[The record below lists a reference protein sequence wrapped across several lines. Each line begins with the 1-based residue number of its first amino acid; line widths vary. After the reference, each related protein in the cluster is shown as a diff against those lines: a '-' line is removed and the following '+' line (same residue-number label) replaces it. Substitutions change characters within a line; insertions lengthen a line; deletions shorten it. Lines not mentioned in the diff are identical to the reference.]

1 MKKIF
6 TLCFAAFSLF
16 NAAIAQESIP
26 YKANW
31 IALSDADSDTNK
43 GTPNANHSFWNL
55 GGWVSVAENGDKPF
69 YIPVTTV
76 DGNKVHVMNSMEFV
90 DNKQSKAYDSWLIS
104 PAIDLSTEGGKVV
117 CIKAGKEKIENPSSN
132 ISIFY
137 STDYKGDITTAT
149 WTPVA
154 ESIIPADQA
163 GLGISAIGTFEKEI
177 SLQNNNVVFGIK
189 AHSSGL
195 TAGPKQGKLRVMAFE
210 INSPNSLDNVTDL
223 GIKVYPNPVKDIINI
238 NSDETIEKAEIFNV
252 SGQNVLSASFTN
264 QISVASLPAGYYI
277 LKVKLENGKA
287 ATHTF
292 IKK

>member
-31 IALSDADSDTNK
+31 IALPGADSDPNK
-43 GTPNANHSFWNL
+43 GKPEADQSLWDL
-55 GGWVSVAENGDKPF
+55 GGWASVAESGARPFFMAVSKGAYLANTMEFGDGKQEKEVSSWLVSPSFDFSGEGDK
-69 YIPVTTV
+69 V
-76 DGNKVHVMNSMEFV
+76 
-90 DNKQSKAYDSWLIS
+90 IS
-104 PAIDLSTEGGKVV
+104 FKI
-117 CIKAGKEKIENPSSN
+117 GKEKVENASSN
-132 ISIFY
+132 ASFFY
-137 STDYKGDITTAT
+137 SLDYTDDVKTAT
-149 WTPVA
+149 WTLIA
-154 ESIIPADQA
+154 ENIIPADQA
-163 GLGISAIGTFEKEI
+163 GIGASKMATIEKTVPLNAANI
-177 SLQNNNVVFGIK
+177 VFGIK
-189 AHSSGL
+189 AHNSQAPAGTDQTKIRV
-195 TAGPKQGKLRVMAFE
+195 TAFQ
-210 INSPNSLDNVTDL
+210 INLPNSLDNVTDL